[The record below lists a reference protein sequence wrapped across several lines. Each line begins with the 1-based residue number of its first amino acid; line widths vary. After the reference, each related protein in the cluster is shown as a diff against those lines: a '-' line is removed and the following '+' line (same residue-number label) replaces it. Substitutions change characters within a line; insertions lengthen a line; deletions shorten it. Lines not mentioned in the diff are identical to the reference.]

1 MKSRK
6 RICIL
11 AALVMAGSLMACGN
25 GSDLGNGDGVENTQ
39 INNQDQSDAAETLG
53 TETTDT
59 DTADTTD
66 IETTDTESIDTA
78 NTVNPETEQSDSE
91 ATDKLTF
98 SAADL
103 NGHPISSSDINGAKV
118 IMVNFWEPWCGP
130 CVGEMPDLQDL
141 YEKYSEQ
148 GLMLLG
154 VFYSTSSED
163 AAKAFVSDNQIT
175 YPILIGNDDFG
186 PFTTEYVPT
195 TVFFDGDGNLLSE
208 NPIVG
213 AQSYEDW
220 EKLIEE
226 YLDSVEK

>member
-6 RICIL
+6 RIYIL
-11 AALVMAGSLMACGN
+11 AAVLMAGSLMACGD
-25 GSDLGNGDGVENTQ
+25 GSDFGNAKKEDTNVIIQE
-39 INNQDQSDAAETLG
+39 QSETTDTETAD

-59 DTADTTD
+59 QTTGA
-66 IETTDTESIDTA
+66 ESNDTA
-78 NTVNPETEQSDSE
+78 NTVNLETAQSDSE
-91 ATDKLTF
+91 AADKLTF
-98 SAADL
+98 SANDL
-103 NGHPISSSDINGAKV
+103 NGHPISSSDIKGAKV

-130 CVGEMPDLQDL
+130 CVGEMPDLQEL

-163 AAKAFVSDNQIT
+163 AAKTFVSDNRIT
-175 YPILIGNDDFG
+175 YPILIGNDDFT